1 MTNIGFDEFQHQQSH
16 AFHFR
21 CVGNLPW
28 KFKAL
33 QVLTK
38 IYVELKYIIYHTG
51 KGGIAAW
58 IEDDFCDDINN
69 KKECHYDGGDCC
81 GLSVQNN
88 FCVDC
93 KCKCKWNTDKI
104 NDDFTYYNTWI
115 PSAIDSDSLKPLS
128 VLHSKLKFEWLPIF
142 SI

>member
-93 KCKCKWNTDKI
+93 MCKCKRNTVKI
-104 NDDFTYYNTWI
+104 KDDFTYYNTWI
-115 PSAIDSDSLKPLS
+115 FI
-128 VLHSKLKFEWLPIF
+128 
-142 SI
+142 